1 MDDKTVNTCQSLSDC
16 IPGLYVAQ
24 ELSQSCFQRS
34 YMLKHCRD
42 KFRTQETCDKVLVLV
57 Y

>member
-1 MDDKTVNTCQSLSDC
+1 MGDKTVNTCQSLSDC

-24 ELSQSCFQRS
+24 ELLQSCFQRS

>member
-1 MDDKTVNTCQSLSDC
+1 MGDKAVNTCQSLSDC

-24 ELSQSCFQRS
+24 ELSQRDFQRS
-34 YMLKHCRD
+34 YMLKHCRH
-42 KFRTQETCDKVLVLV
+42 KFRTQETCDKVLVLI